1 MKLLSWCKS
10 KAHNQSVLEGST
22 APFQALKTPVVLLCV
37 GYPTAAQPTNSESIP
52 SHTHPVRAEQ
62 AWVRQSLF
70 PILLMQS
77 LNAVLI
83 SGIDRQVCKGNQ
95 NRACLCYKTWWPSS
109 QWILPWLQSCFS
121 QDGNAERLNPLTHQ
135 HSKSTSLHSKETN
148 IICFHQRECCLLTV
162 HTQCLTSLLLNLHSS
177 KQIVLKM
184 TTTCTLWGLS
194 KAIPSKL
201 LNSFYLPGHYKS
213 FNIYKAFWNCPWH
226 KPSWLFASKLGTLTK
241 QAVFSSA
248 LTTLLGIT
256 AMPHQHLSVCIQR
269 KHWQHWMQYFS
280 WSLMP
285 LCSWPPAGPEC
296 LWGCQEA
303 AGNNTTN
310 HNSSVNQWINFLT

>member
-1 MKLLSWCKS
+1 MKLLSWCQS

-121 QDGNAERLNPLTHQ
+121 QDGNTERLNPLTHQ

-177 KQIVLKM
+177 KQTVLKM

-213 FNIYKAFWNCPWH
+213 FNIYKAFWNSVPDTSPADSLPASWALSQNRLFFPQLSPHYLALQPCPT
-226 KPSWLFASKLGTLTK
+226 STCLFAFRENTGSTECSTFPDPWCHCALDPQQVLNVCEAARRLLGTTP
-241 QAVFSSA
+241 QI
-248 LTTLLGIT
+248 IT
-256 AMPHQHLSVCIQR
+256 PQ
-269 KHWQHWMQYFS
+269 
-280 WSLMP
+280 
-285 LCSWPPAGPEC
+285 
-296 LWGCQEA
+296 
-303 AGNNTTN
+303 
-310 HNSSVNQWINFLT
+310 